1 MQVLQRTQGRGLRRE
16 GLGRRAPLRAGSQ
29 FAPAAQFD
37 MKQTNGGNRW
47 HTLSRVC
54 EPNQLMMQASPVS
67 ERQPRILIVDDDGQI
82 RQLLAGFLKENGLD
96 VVLARDGVDMRAA
109 VAANS
114 FDLIVLDL
122 MLPGTGGL
130 ELCRELRRTNA
141 VPVIMLT
148 AKGDETDRIVGLEVG
163 ADDYL
168 AKPFNPRELLARIKA
183 VLRRSGGSETASA
196 RQGYTFDSWRADVL
210 RRELVNPGGVLVDVS
225 GGEFDLLLA
234 FLESPNRVLSR
245 DWLLEAARHRT
256 ADVFDR
262 SVDVLVS
269 RLRRKIERGG
279 NGTEV
284 IKTVRGAGYLF
295 MPKVSRA

>member
-1 MQVLQRTQGRGLRRE
+1 MTI
-16 GLGRRAPLRAGSQ
+16 SSS
-29 FAPAAQFD
+29 
-37 MKQTNGGNRW
+37 T
-47 HTLSRVC
+47 
-54 EPNQLMMQASPVS
+54 

-82 RQLLAGFLKENGLD
+82 RQLLATFLKANGLE
-96 VVLARDGVDMRAA
+96 VALARDGVAMRSALEA
-109 VAANS
+109 GS

-130 ELCRELRRTNA
+130 DLCRDLRRSSA

-148 AKGDETDRIVGLEVG
+148 AKGDDTDRIVGLEVG

-183 VLRRSGGSETASA
+183 VLRRSGGGAEPAAA
-196 RQGYTFDSWRADVL
+196 RQGYAFEGWRADLL
-210 RRELVNPGGVLVDVS
+210 RRELINPEGVLVELS

-245 DWLLEAARHRT
+245 DWLLEAARNRT
-256 ADVFDR
+256 ADGFDR

-269 RLRRKIERGG
+269 RLRRKIEQGG
-279 NGTEV
+279 EGAEAARTEV

-295 MPKVSRA
+295 MPKVTRA

>member
-1 MQVLQRTQGRGLRRE
+1 MIART
-16 GLGRRAPLRAGSQ
+16 PT
-29 FAPAAQFD
+29 AQFD
-37 MKQTNGGNRW
+37 TGQSNGGNRW
-47 HTLSRVC
+47 RTLPSDC
-54 EPNQLMMQASPVS
+54 EPDQLMIQASPLS
-67 ERQPRILIVDDDGQI
+67 QRPARILIVDDDGQI

-96 VVLARDGVDMRAA
+96 VALARDGVDMRAA
-109 VAANS
+109 VAAER

-130 ELCRELRRTNA
+130 ELCRELRRDSA

-148 AKGDETDRIVGLEVG
+148 ARSDDTDRIVGLEVG

-183 VLRRSGGSETASA
+183 VLRRTGMSEPAAA
-196 RQGYTFDSWRADVL
+196 RRGFAFDGWRADVL
-210 RRELVNPGGVLVDVS
+210 RRELVNPQGVLVDVS

-245 DWLLEAARHRT
+245 DWLLEVARNRT

-262 SVDVLVS
+262 SIDVLVS
-269 RLRRKIERGG
+269 RLRRKIEQGG
-279 NGTEV
+279 DGSEV

-295 MPKVSRA
+295 MPKVMRA